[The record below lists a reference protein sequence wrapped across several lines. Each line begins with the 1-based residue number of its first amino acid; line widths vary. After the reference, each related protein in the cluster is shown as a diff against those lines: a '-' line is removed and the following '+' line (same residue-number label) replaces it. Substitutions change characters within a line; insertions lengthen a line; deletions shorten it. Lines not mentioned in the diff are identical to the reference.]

1 LGSSLYGNQGI
12 ATRLERLKCRIDLQA
27 VVVVD
32 RQLETF
38 ELGSGG
44 PTRMIV
50 LQLDSTR

>member
-1 LGSSLYGNQGI
+1 V
-12 ATRLERLKCRIDLQA
+12 TRLERLNSRVDLQA

-50 LQLDSTR
+50 LRLDPTR